1 MVRFIC
7 PIVLTRNGVKQP
19 VRGNIRAP
27 CSIPSYHGRFQFM
40 AYVLSGFNQPEQF
53 LRIAVI
59 VNQDR
64 PIKIDSMQELR
75 LLKAGETLCR

>member
-1 MVRFIC
+1 
-7 PIVLTRNGVKQP
+7 
-19 VRGNIRAP
+19 
-27 CSIPSYHGRFQFM
+27 M